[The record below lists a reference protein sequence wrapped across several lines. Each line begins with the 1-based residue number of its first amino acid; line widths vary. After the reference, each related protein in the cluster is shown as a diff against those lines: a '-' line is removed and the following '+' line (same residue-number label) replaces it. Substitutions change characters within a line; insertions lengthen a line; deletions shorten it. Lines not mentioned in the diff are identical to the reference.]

1 MKQPKQKTQ
10 PVMSARKAA
19 KSELKAR
26 LLTTLK
32 NVLEQD
38 KIKLT
43 KKIKK
48 QSKKLLKAVADELVI
63 AKPAVVKTKKPA
75 KATGAPKVA
84 KPAKAAVAPKA
95 AKDVKAKPAPKV
107 VDAKAKPEAS
117 AKKTAPKETTVKAS
131 AVKPVAKSKS
141 EKK

>member
-1 MKQPKQKTQ
+1 MKQPKQTAQ
-10 PVMSARKAA
+10 PVKSARKTA

-32 NVLEQD
+32 NILEQD

-48 QSKKLLKAVADELVI
+48 QSKKLVKAVANELVI
-63 AKPAVVKTKKPA
+63 PKSTAPKAEKPA
-75 KATGAPKVA
+75 KAAAAPKVA
-84 KPAKAAVAPKA
+84 KAQPAAQVKKAAPKATPAKATTAGVA
-95 AKDVKAKPAPKV
+95 
-107 VDAKAKPEAS
+107 
-117 AKKTAPKETTVKAS
+117 
-131 AVKPVAKSKS
+131 AKSKT

>member
-10 PVMSARKAA
+10 PVKSARKTA

-26 LLTTLK
+26 LLTTLT
-32 NVLEQD
+32 NILEQD

-48 QSKKLLKAVADELVI
+48 QSKKLVKAVASELVV
-63 AKPAVVKTKKPA
+63 AKDTVVKAEKKA
-75 KATGAPKVA
+75 VKAVASKATKT
-84 KPAKAAVAPKA
+84 
-95 AKDVKAKPAPKV
+95 DVKAKPVAPAKKAAPKAAP
-107 VDAKAKPEAS
+107 AKVSAAKPAATS
-117 AKKTAPKETTVKAS
+117 KT
-131 AVKPVAKSKS
+131 

>member
-1 MKQPKQKTQ
+1 MKQPKQIAQ
-10 PVMSARKAA
+10 PVKSARKIA

-32 NVLEQD
+32 NILEQD

-48 QSKKLLKAVADELVI
+48 QSKKLVKAVADELVI
-63 AKPAVVKTKKPA
+63 IKTAVVKAEKS
-75 KATGAPKVA
+75 V
-84 KPAKAAVAPKA
+84 KAAVT
-95 AKDVKAKPAPKV
+95 PKV
-107 VDAKAKPEAS
+107 VDAKAKPTTS
-117 AKKTAPKETTVKAS
+117 AKKAAPKITPVKAVPAKSESVKPATVKTGA
-131 AVKPVAKSKS
+131 AKPAAKSKT

>member
-10 PVMSARKAA
+10 PVISARKAA

-32 NVLEQD
+32 TILEQD

-48 QSKKLLKAVADELVI
+48 QSKKLVKAVTSELVI
-63 AKPAVVKTKKPA
+63 AKEAVVKT
-75 KATGAPKVA
+75 V
-84 KPAKAAVAPKA
+84 KPAKAAPAPKA
-95 AKDVKAKPAPKV
+95 VLKETKTKPSASVKKVVATQKATKTEPVKAKPA
-107 VDAKAKPEAS
+107 
-117 AKKTAPKETTVKAS
+117 
-131 AVKPVAKSKS
+131 AKSKT
-141 EKK
+141 EGK

>member
-1 MKQPKQKTQ
+1 MKQPKQKEQ
-10 PVMSARKAA
+10 PVKSARKAA

-48 QSKKLLKAVADELVI
+48 QSKKLVNAVAGELVI
-63 AKPAVVKTKKPA
+63 AKAAVA
-75 KATGAPKVA
+75 KAE
-84 KPAKAAVAPKA
+84 KPAKAAPAPKA
-95 AKDVKAKPAPKV
+95 AKPVKAKPTPKVVEDVKAKPAAP
-107 VDAKAKPEAS
+107 
-117 AKKTAPKETTVKAS
+117 AKKAAPKAAPAKAS
-131 AVKPVAKSKS
+131 ATAKPVVKSKT